1 MARLVFWDV
10 DTQRDFIQP
19 EGKLYAPGA
28 EKLIPN
34 LRRISDYAHAHGI
47 RVVASADDHQPGHR
61 ELSGD
66 PDFKETFPPH
76 CMRGT
81 LGQRKIPETL
91 LHDPLVIEPEPMAPA
106 ELKRSVRAHAGDI
119 LFHKHRFD
127 VFSNA
132 NVEAVLEVLEPDE
145 IVLYGV
151 YLDICDRYAIEG
163 LLERRPETR
172 LRLVTDATQPIDPER
187 GRALLESWRARGVEL
202 ITTDQALGGE
212 E

>member
-91 LHDPLVIEPEPMAPA
+91 LHDPLVIEPEPMAPD

>member
-10 DTQRDFIQP
+10 DTQRDFIHP

-34 LRRISDYAHAHGI
+34 LKRISDYAHAHGI

-91 LHDPLVIEPEPMAPA
+91 LHDPLVIEPEPMAPD